1 MEIISGTNDFY
12 IERETAV
19 AIGKFDGVHIGHR
32 RLLEEILNK
41 KQQGLLACVFTFE
54 PSPSVFFGREEA
66 NYLTT
71 KEEKRLLFER
81 MGVDLV
87 IEFPMTKENASMEP
101 ETFVRE
107 ILAEK
112 MQTRFLVAGTDV
124 SFGAGGRGD
133 RALLDKMSDEC
144 GFEVRTIEKV
154 KIGEQIV
161 SSTYAKSL
169 LEKGEIRELQ
179 RFLGM
184 PYPLFGTV
192 VHGKALGRTIGFP
205 TVNILPPEEKLL
217 PPLGVYLSEMIV
229 GEKKYRGI
237 TNIGYK
243 PTVTDEHVCGAE
255 TYLYDFNSDIYG
267 EEVELYLLDFLRP
280 ERKFE
285 SLDALKAQLQIDI
298 ETGRPKDK
306 I

>member
-1 MEIISGTNDFY
+1 MEIISNTNDFY
-12 IERETAV
+12 VERETAV

-41 KQQGLLACVFTFE
+41 KEQGLLACVFTFE

-81 MGVDLV
+81 MGVDLL
-87 IEFPMTKENASMEP
+87 IEFPMNKENAAMEP
-101 ETFVRE
+101 ENFVKD
-107 ILAEK
+107 ILAER

-124 SFGAGGRGD
+124 SFGAGGRGN
-133 RALLDKMSDEC
+133 RELLEQLSAEC

-154 KIGEQIV
+154 KIEDRIV
-161 SSTYAKSL
+161 SSTLAKSL
-169 LEKGEIRELQ
+169 LEKGEIKELQ

-205 TVNILPPEEKLL
+205 TVNILPPAEKLL

-267 EEVELYLLDFLRP
+267 EDVELYLIDFLRP

-285 SLDALKAQLQIDI
+285 NLDALKAQLQIDI
-298 ETGRPKDK
+298 ETGRRSNDQ
-306 I
+306 